1 MNYYVL
7 RPDLTPYEG
16 QKVDKTSHFEFKG
29 EDVEQKLKNLKLTTI
44 KKSKGDRWE
53 TESKMVLNLN
63 EGDILLFENENR
75 GWFLPAEPI
84 GTIETAI
91 KDLSGLAVA
100 LDGKD
105 YEVKEIEKKEE

>member
-29 EDVEQKLKNLKLTTI
+29 EDVEQKLENLKLTTI
-44 KKSKGDRWE
+44 KKTKGDRWE
-53 TESKMVLNLN
+53 TESKMVLDLN

-84 GTIETAI
+84 GTIETAL
-91 KDLSGLAVA
+91 KDLGGLATA
-100 LDGKD
+100 LDGKT
-105 YEVKEIEKKEE
+105 YLISEKEE

>member
-1 MNYYVL
+1 MKYYVL

-16 QKVDKTSHFEFKG
+16 QIVDKKSHFEFKG
-29 EDVEQKLKNLKLTTI
+29 ENVEQNLKDLKLTTI
-44 KKSKGDRWE
+44 KKVKGDRWE

-63 EGDILLFENENR
+63 EGDVLLFENEER

-91 KDLSGLAVA
+91 KDLRGLAVA

-105 YEVKEIEKKEE
+105 YEVTEVETKEG